1 MTPIFIISAVVTPF
15 FGFIIDKIGKI
26 GYFMLTSLILFL
38 CSHILFVV
46 FPENIEIIYALI
58 PMIIMGLFY
67 ATYAAVFWP
76 CIPLVVDKRLVGT
89 AYGVVNSIQNIFLT
103 ICPLIYGAIKDK
115 HSDYI
120 ASEYFIIGLILGG
133 IIFSIIINILDTR

>member
-1 MTPIFIISAVVTPF
+1 LTPIFIISAVVTPF

-89 AYGVVNSIQNIFLT
+89 AYGVVI
-103 ICPLIYGAIKDK
+103 LINTGKFYSKYFF
-115 HSDYI
+115 DYL
-120 ASEYFIIGLILGG
+120 SSYLWC
-133 IIFSIIINILDTR
+133 N